1 MIKNRWAI
9 LMCAP
14 HYDMGVQAK
23 IPAALVALH
32 NFIMEHDA
40 ADLDRWIVDEAAED
54 LLRGRRRGEIDF
66 GQLATATKVTTA
78 EKRRAEHLRDKLAQ
92 DMWED
97 YQRILAE
104 RQDQDD
110 TMDIDGVGNA
120 MDVD

>member
-9 LMCAP
+9 LTRAP

-54 LLRGRRRGEIDF
+54 LLRGRHRGDIDF
-66 GQLATATKVTTA
+66 GQLATAVKVTTA
-78 EKRRAEHLRDKLAQ
+78 EKRRAEHLRDTLAQ

-104 RQDQDD
+104 RQDQNDA
-110 TMDIDGVGNA
+110 MDIDGIGNA

>member
-1 MIKNRWAI
+1 
-9 LMCAP
+9 
-14 HYDMGVQAK
+14 MGVQAK